1 MSRPILGVDVS
12 KATFHAAL
20 LVGESCL
27 QEKFANDTDG
37 FTELKKWMSSNTQ
50 EDVWVCIEATGR
62 YSHGL
67 AMDLHTA
74 GLKVS
79 VVNPRYV
86 KHFGESLGSR
96 SKTDPRDARL
106 VAEFCR
112 RMEPR
117 TWKPPTA
124 EVLEFRERVRRR
136 EALVAFRASEKT
148 RLQTPGLCDVVKDSI
163 DEVIEK
169 MTEAIETMDELI
181 AGYAAEHETLS
192 RPLELV
198 QSIPGIGAVT
208 ASVLVAELGDCSD
221 FADARQVA
229 AYVGVTPVERR
240 SGTSLHAPARMSK
253 SGNRQVR
260 TSLYMATLAA
270 KRSNPIVQQFAQ
282 RLARKGKKP
291 KAILGACMRKLI
303 HLVFGV
309 LKHQRPFDPSFAG
322 KNA

>member
-12 KATFHAAL
+12 KATFDAAL
-20 LVGESCL
+20 LVGEACL
-27 QEKFANDTDG
+27 QEEFANESGG
-37 FTELKKWMSSNTQ
+37 FSELKKWMSSRTQ
-50 EDVWVCIEATGR
+50 EDVWVCIEATGS
-62 YSHGL
+62 YSWGL
-67 AMDLHTA
+67 ALDLHEA

-96 SKTDPRDARL
+96 SKTDRHDARL

-117 TWKPPTA
+117 TWKPPAA
-124 EVLEFRERVRRR
+124 EVLEFRELVRRR
-136 EALVAFRASEKT
+136 EQLVAHRASEKN
-148 RLQTPGLCDVVKDSI
+148 RLQTPNLRDAIRNSI
-163 DEVIEK
+163 EGMIERLTGEIAA
-169 MTEAIETMDELI
+169 MEGLI
-181 AGYAAEHETLS
+181 ADCAAKHESLS
-192 RPLELV
+192 RPVALV
-198 QSIPGIGAVT
+198 KSIPGIGDVT
-208 ASVLVAELGDCSD
+208 AWVLVAELGDCSD

-260 TSLYMATLAA
+260 TSLYMAALAA
-270 KRSNPIVQQFAQ
+270 KRSNPIVQHFAQ

-303 HLVFGV
+303 HLAYGV
-309 LKHQRPFDPSFAG
+309 LKHQKPFDPSFAG
-322 KNA
+322 QNA